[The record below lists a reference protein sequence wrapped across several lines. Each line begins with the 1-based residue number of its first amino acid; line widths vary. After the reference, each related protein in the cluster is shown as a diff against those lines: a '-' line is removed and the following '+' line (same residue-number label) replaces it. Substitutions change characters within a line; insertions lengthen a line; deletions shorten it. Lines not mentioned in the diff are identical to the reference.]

1 MYKKFIQR
9 GTEVELQQKIA
20 AMRKGGRILGNLL
33 RDLKAYVRPGM
44 TGKEVDAWV
53 RRETVKRG
61 GKVAYD
67 YLEEDFPGAICISV
81 NDEIV
86 HGIPTD
92 RLIWTYCMTGTIQM
106 LGLRCWWV
114 AKVHQ
119 R

>member
-86 HGIPTD
+86 HG
-92 RLIWTYCMTGTIQM
+92 RLVE
-106 LGLRCWWV
+106 V
-114 AKVHQ
+114 A